1 MKINRLRAFIFI
13 FVFAFLSLTACYSL
27 GLLPT
32 ATPLP
37 QPTELA
43 TTPLPPGSR
52 PGGLE
57 GIFRSLASID
67 GEADSRCYKLFRFY
81 PDGLALH
88 AKLACF
94 DRSPTGRDDS
104 ELERWFNRGNRQIA
118 RGDYFLLGER
128 IWVRIVTYDAVHET
142 VNLRSFQGEICQD
155 EMVLQEPAQKYYT
168 GVPSELTQPV
178 LEYLRFS
185 VPPPAASA
193 APQSSRPP
201 SCRVAGFYILRRP
214 SVTLSGG
221 QTEYRILTD
230 PGETCTLRYTTPD
243 GRLSQSPGTG
253 TIVADAQ
260 GVCHWLWE
268 VGDLKGRATVTVSID
283 EISQDFWLELR

>member
-1 MKINRLRAFIFI
+1 MKISRLLAFVI
-13 FVFAFLSLTACYSL
+13 AFLSLTACYSL

-43 TTPLPPGSR
+43 TTPPPPGSQ

-57 GIFRSLASID
+57 GIFRSLVSID

-81 PDGLALH
+81 PDGLALY
-88 AKLACF
+88 AGLACF
-94 DRSPTGRDDS
+94 DRSPAGRNGPD
-104 ELERWFNRGNRQIA
+104 LERWFERGNRQLA

-142 VNLRSFQGEICQD
+142 VYLRSFQGEICED
-155 EMVLQEPAQKYYT
+155 EMVLQEPAQRYYT

-178 LEYLRFS
+178 LEYVRLS
-185 VPPPAASA
+185 ATAQLPAASA
-193 APQSSRPP
+193 APQGP
-201 SCRVAGFYILRRP
+201 SPTSCHVAGFRILWRP
-214 SVTLSGG
+214 SVTISGG
-221 QTEYRILTD
+221 QVEYRILTD

-243 GRLSQSPGTG
+243 GRLSQAPGTG
-253 TIVADAQ
+253 AIAADAQ
-260 GVCHWLWE
+260 GVCRWVWE

-283 EISQDFWLELR
+283 EISQDFWIELR